1 MPAVMAHEE
10 ASDAETSPTKTS
22 SATMCSKA
30 NWCWQYL
37 DELAVTQAESVVLLT
52 QASKLRIARE
62 RGLKVGGLGQGLCTS
77 MHSGQKGMMRNGG
90 APITRVFSF
99 GFD

>member
-1 MPAVMAHEE
+1 M
-10 ASDAETSPTKTS
+10 
-22 SATMCSKA
+22 
-30 NWCWQYL
+30 
-37 DELAVTQAESVVLLT
+37 ESVAKQLNVQMMAFLTILFLLV

-90 APITRVFSF
+90 APITRVFSHAL
-99 GFD
+99 D